1 MFNGRATLNTNTKPH
16 RDWVGFITISMM
28 GGATA
33 FFCSGKF
40 IDLFHIFPNSF
51 FSHIWLLITDPD
63 IYINHISNFKMKA
76 FAFYLIPIS
85 TVSAS
90 IYGCW
95 LYFGRLIDPSTLI
108 EGRTKKEGAA
118 AAKASAAATAAEV
131 KFSGYG
137 LKIHENLT
145 FARHQELTSFLFLAG
160 QRGGKTQIISRL
172 LQAILAR
179 AGISGDRC
187 IIFDIVKADFTM
199 STPPNSDGSEP
210 IIFAPWDTRSAVWSI
225 SADVTDEIGAKAF
238 ASGMIP
244 LSDSDNPMWANAARS
259 VLVTAI
265 MSLIH
270 THDKNWGWAEL
281 CDVCYNKTIQELKE
295 LAELHYLPAK
305 RNIEDAES
313 KTTQS
318 IITNF
323 NAFLEP
329 VYFLSKYWGDAPKSR
344 RFSLVRWLRNDD
356 SKYKNIII
364 QGNQSQQHLS
374 QSYMKSMIEL
384 MVSTLLRPDFP
395 QSKNRR
401 IWWILDEVA
410 QLGKVDSLLTI
421 PETLAS
427 RGCGLIF
434 ACQSFSQLIKIYGKD
449 SAAIFNAV
457 LQTKIFG
464 KIIGE
469 EEQQYVLG
477 QLGKR
482 KIRRLNKTV
491 SGQGNGQVNVSQ
503 NYTYDEENVMHAS
516 ELEQLGPIAKGA
528 AGKESKVSEKFIKA
542 IVLGHGKDP
551 LVLEWPLLITKEWRP
566 GSVMKTL
573 TPPTIPAAPL
583 EMVGQDNPSPPVGE
597 RQAALGSVTSLP
609 DGTRQTESTPT
620 VSVDEETQTSEM
632 LTILNSFP
640 TPETQLLDEKGDT
653 PEDEIL
659 GNVAESIGEHVLADA
674 IGIPSAAIDLFE
686 MLDNLQ
692 SPETQNIPDAQII
705 TTHKKRERKARKYHE
720 NSNQQ

>member
-1 MFNGRATLNTNTKPH
+1 MFNGRASLNTHTKPY
-16 RDWVGFITISMM
+16 RDWTGLLTICVMA
-28 GGATA
+28 GATA
-33 FFCSGKF
+33 FYASGRF
-40 IDLFHIFPNSF
+40 VELFHIFPDSF
-51 FSHIWLLITDPD
+51 FSHVWFLITETKQYLV
-63 IYINHISNFKMKA
+63 YISDFKMKA
-76 FAFYLIPIS
+76 FAFYFIP
-85 TVSAS
+85 TLAVSS
-90 IYGCW
+90 SVYGCW
-95 LYFGRLIDPSTLI
+95 LYFGRLIDPYTLI
-108 EGRTKKEGAA
+108 EGRTKKEGTA
-118 AAKASAAATAAEV
+118 AAKASKVATASEV

-179 AGISGDRC
+179 SGISGDRC
-187 IIFDIVKADFTM
+187 IIFDIVKTDFTI
-199 STPPNSDGSEP
+199 SVPPHADGSEP
-210 IIFAPWDTRSAVWSI
+210 IIFAPWDQRSAVWSI
-225 SADVTDEIGAKAF
+225 SADVVDEIGAKAF

-244 LSDSDNPMWANAARS
+244 LGDSDNPMWALAARS

-265 MSLIH
+265 MSLIN
-270 THDKNWGWAEL
+270 THGKNWGWSEL
-281 CDVCYNKTIQELKE
+281 CDTCYNKSIEELKE
-295 LAELHYLPAK
+295 LAALHYLPAR

-344 RFSLVRWLRNDD
+344 RFSLVRWLKNDD

-364 QGNQSQQHLS
+364 QGNQSEQHLS

-395 QSKNRR
+395 QSRTRR

-503 NYTYDEENVMHAS
+503 NFSYDEENVMHQS
-516 ELEQLGPIAKGA
+516 ELESLGPVARGRD
-528 AGKESKVSEKFIKA
+528 GVESEEDEKFIKA
-542 IVLGHGKDP
+542 MVLGHGKDP
-551 LVLEWPLLITKEWRP
+551 LVIEWPLLISKKWRA
-566 GSVMKTL
+566 GSVMKSID
-573 TPPTIPAAPL
+573 TPPPAAPL
-583 EMVGQDNPSPPVGE
+583 AEGE
-597 RQAALGSVTSLP
+597 EASQSEREAQGSDVILP
-609 DGTRQTESTPT
+609 FGTGQTESTHT
-620 VSVDEETQTSEM
+620 ALAVAEETETSEM
-632 LTILNSFP
+632 LNILDSFP
-640 TPETQLLDEKGDT
+640 TPETQPTDEKSDT
-653 PEDEIL
+653 PADEIL
-659 GNVAESIGEHVLADA
+659 GNVAENIGEHALANA
-674 IGIPSAAIDLFE
+674 IGIPVVALDLFE
-686 MLDNLQ
+686 MLDSLQ
-692 SPETQNIPDAQII
+692 APETENVPAVNITII
-705 TTHKKRERKARKYHE
+705 SKKRERKARKYE
-720 NSNQQ
+720 SSNQQ